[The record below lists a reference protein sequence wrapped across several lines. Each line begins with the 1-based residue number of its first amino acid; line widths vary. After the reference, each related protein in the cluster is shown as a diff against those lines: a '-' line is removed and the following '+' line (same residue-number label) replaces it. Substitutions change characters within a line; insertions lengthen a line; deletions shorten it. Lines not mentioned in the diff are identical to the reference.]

1 MCVFVRSYVF
11 VCFLGLCTYIHTYIR
26 KSEAAKGA
34 HSNQNKPERNQWECV
49 SVRVCV
55 KQDIENIIVAVKL
68 NTHTYA
74 HFRTYVHHTWHT
86 CP

>member
-1 MCVFVRSYVF
+1 M
-11 VCFLGLCTYIHTYIR
+11 YIHTYIR
-26 KSEAAKGA
+26 KSEAAKGT

-68 NTHTYA
+68 NTHT
-74 HFRTYVHHTWHT
+74 RTHSYICTSYMAYLPVEYSAE
-86 CP
+86 